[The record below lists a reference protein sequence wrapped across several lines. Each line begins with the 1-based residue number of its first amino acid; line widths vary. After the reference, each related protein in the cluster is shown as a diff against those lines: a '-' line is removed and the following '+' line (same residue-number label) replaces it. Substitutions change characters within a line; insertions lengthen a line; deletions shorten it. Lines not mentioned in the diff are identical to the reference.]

1 MWGEEYLCPHCR
13 VVSGLRVV
21 NELDTIDVTGIF
33 SFPVSETT
41 APTYYDVVKNPM
53 DLETMEKKARKGHY
67 KSLQSLRQDF
77 ELMCLNAMVF
87 NKVGDE

>member
-13 VVSGLRVV
+13 VVSAIRVV

-67 KSLQSLRQDF
+67 KSLHSLRQDF